1 MARDSMANIKL
12 AVDFKVVA
20 EIVDKL
26 ALIEIASYES
36 DHDITLD
43 EDTRTDA
50 ESAAKAAMWEI
61 IDSLRERR
69 MEIWQRL
76 FDVADKAYREHIK
89 QRAG

>member
-1 MARDSMANIKL
+1 MANIKL

-26 ALIEIASYES
+26 ALIEIVHYETS
-36 DHDITLD
+36 QGITFD
-43 EDTRTDA
+43 EDTRAEA
-50 ESAAKAAMWEI
+50 ESAAKAAMWKI

-76 FDVADKAYREHIK
+76 FDVADKAYREHIT